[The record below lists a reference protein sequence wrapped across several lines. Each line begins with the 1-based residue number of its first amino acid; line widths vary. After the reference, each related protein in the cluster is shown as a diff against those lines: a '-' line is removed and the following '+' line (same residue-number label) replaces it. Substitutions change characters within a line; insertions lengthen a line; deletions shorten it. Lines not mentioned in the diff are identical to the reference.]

1 MNYFLK
7 FILIISIVLIGACKK
22 NDQKIS
28 IIEEKDL
35 DHQMIEAYNEGLNLL
50 DNKYPLKAAKK
61 FNEAELLYPQSLW
74 APRSSLMSAYSY
86 YYGSYYID
94 AIEELNRFI
103 EIYPNHERIV
113 YAYYL
118 LGMCHYEQITD
129 EKKDLGSIIDAQ
141 QNFKYVLE
149 NYPNSDFALDSKFK
163 LELIQEILA
172 SKEMYLAK
180 YYIEREKWIPAI
192 NRYKNVLDKFETTI
206 YIEEAIHRLVEI
218 HYKIGLIDESKK
230 YAALLGYNYQ
240 SSEWYRESY
249 KVFNK
254 DYEKII
260 KKRKK
265 QKKKNKVSTL
275 EKIKSLLKNEK

>member
-7 FILIISIVLIGACKK
+7 FILLISIVFLSACKN

-35 DHQMIEAYNEGLNLL
+35 DLQMIDAYNEGLNLL
-50 DNKYPLKAAKK
+50 DDNYPLKAAEK

-74 APRSSLMSAYSY
+74 APRSSLMSAYSF

-94 AIEELNRFI
+94 AIEELKRFI
-103 EIYPNHERIV
+103 EIYPNHKRVV
-113 YAYYL
+113 YAYYM
-118 LGMCHYEQITD
+118 LGMCHYEQIAD

-141 QNFKYVLE
+141 KNFKYVLE
-149 NYPNSDFALDSKFK
+149 NYPDSDFALDSQFK

-172 SKEMYLAK
+172 SKEMYLAR

-192 NRYKNVLDKFETTI
+192 NRFKNVIDKFETTI
-206 YIEEAIHRLVEI
+206 YVEEALHRLVEI
-218 HYKIGLIDESKK
+218 HYKIGLIEESKK
-230 YAALLGYNYQ
+230 YASLLGYNYQ
-240 SSEWYRESY
+240 SSEWYKESY

-254 DYEKII
+254 DYEKIR

-265 QKKKNKVSTL
+265 QKNNVSTL

>member
-7 FILIISIVLIGACKK
+7 FILVIFIILLSSCKN
-22 NDQKIS
+22 NDEKIS
-28 IIEEKDL
+28 IIEERDL
-35 DHQMIEAYNEGLNLL
+35 DLQMIDAYNEGLNLL
-50 DNKYPLKAAKK
+50 DDNYPIRAAKK

-86 YYGSYYID
+86 YYGSYYVD

-103 EIYPNHERIV
+103 EIYPKHERIV

-118 LGMCHYEQITD
+118 LAMCHYEQISD

-141 QNFKYVLE
+141 QNFEYVIK
-149 NYPNSDFALDSKFK
+149 NYPDSDFALDSEFK
-163 LELIQEILA
+163 LQLIKEILA

-180 YYIEREKWIPAI
+180 YYIDREKWIPAI
-192 NRYKNVLDKFETTI
+192 NRYKNILDQYETTI
-206 YIEEAIHRLVEI
+206 FVEEALHRLVEI
-218 HYKIGLIDESKK
+218 HYKIGLIEESKK
-230 YAALLGYNYQ
+230 YAVLLGYNYQ
-240 SSEWYRESY
+240 SSKWYEESY

-254 DYEKII
+254 DYEKIL

-265 QKKKNKVSTL
+265 QNNKVSTL

>member
-7 FILIISIVLIGACKK
+7 FILIISIAFISACQN
-22 NDQKIS
+22 NDEKIS
-28 IIEEKDL
+28 IIEERDL
-35 DHQMIEAYNEGLNLL
+35 DLQMIDAYNEGLNLL
-50 DNKYPLKAAKK
+50 DDNYPLKAAEK

-74 APRSSLMSAYSY
+74 AARSSLMSAYSF
-86 YYGSYYID
+86 YYGSYYVD
-94 AIEELNRFI
+94 AIEELNRFK

-118 LGMCHYEQITD
+118 MGMCYYEQIAD
-129 EKKDLGSIIDAQ
+129 EKKDLGSIVDAQ

-149 NYPNSDFALDSKFK
+149 NYPDSDFALDSQFK
-163 LELIQEILA
+163 LELIQQILA

-180 YYIEREKWIPAI
+180 YYIEKEKWIPAI

-206 YIEEAIHRLVEI
+206 YVEEALHRLVEI

-240 SSEWYRESY
+240 SSKWYRESY

-254 DYEKII
+254 DYQKII

-265 QKKKNKVSTL
+265 QKNKVSTL